1 MKSLPDSLDKLA
13 EQIAAL
19 SPDQRS
25 LLDQR
30 LKQESPHTLA
40 KQTISRRTKDSSVP
54 LSFSQ
59 QRLWFLDQLEPN
71 SSVYNVSRA
80 WRLTGRLNVDA
91 LRRAI
96 EAIINRHEVLR
107 STFTVVNGEPFQVV
121 VPASSVPLS
130 FVDLQALSSPEREAE
145 ELALREGKLPFDLAR
160 GPLFRVKLLR
170 LAEEDHVLLLNLH
183 HIVTDGWSFG
193 VLHRE
198 LDALYEAFS
207 VGKPSPLPD
216 LQFQYSDYALWQR
229 GWLQGDTLEKQ
240 LTYWKR
246 QLAGLPVLELPIDR
260 QRPPVQSHQGARER
274 FRLSPTLT
282 AQLRL
287 LSQREGATLFMTLL
301 AAVKTL
307 LFRYTGQDDIVVGA
321 PIANRTSAEI
331 EPLIGMFVNTLVL
344 RTDLSGDPNFREL
357 LGRVRDVAFGAYAH
371 QDLPFEKLVEE
382 LQAER
387 DINASCGT

>member
-170 LAEEDHVLLLNLH
+170 LAEEEHVLLLTLH
-183 HIVTDGWSFG
+183 HIVTDGWSLG

-198 LDALYEAFS
+198 LDTLYEAFS

-216 LQFQYSDYALWQR
+216 LQFQYGDYALWQR

-331 EPLIGMFVNTLVL
+331 EPLIGMLVNTLVL
-344 RTDLSGDPNFREL
+344 RTDFSGDPNFREL
-357 LGRVRDVAFGAYAH
+357 LGRVRDVAFGAYAPL
-371 QDLPFEKLVEE
+371 D
-382 LQAER
+382 R
-387 DINASCGT
+387 